1 MYSYGRI
8 VAYAKLTGAHG
19 LGGVVRF
26 YQRPGGI
33 LVEAIVKG
41 FHDDGFH
48 GFHIHTGKAG
58 GHYNPTDKPHPNH
71 AGDLPPLLSAG
82 GRAYTT
88 VLTNRFS
95 IREIIGRTVVIHE
108 NPDDF
113 HTQPS
118 GNPGDPVA
126 IGTIQRFLQKK
137 QDL

>member
-1 MYSYGRI
+1 MYPYGKSAAFTRLSGDHG
-8 VAYAKLTGAHG
+8 LTGT
-19 LGGVVRF
+19 VRF
-26 YQRPGGI
+26 YQHPGGV
-33 LVEAIVKG
+33 LVEASVKG

-48 GFHIHTGKAG
+48 GFHIHTGKVG
-58 GHYNPTDKPHPNH
+58 GHYNPTDNPHPNH

-82 GRAYTT
+82 GRAYMT

-118 GNPGDPVA
+118 GNAGEPIATGS
-126 IGTIQRFLQKK
+126 IRKN
-137 QDL
+137 